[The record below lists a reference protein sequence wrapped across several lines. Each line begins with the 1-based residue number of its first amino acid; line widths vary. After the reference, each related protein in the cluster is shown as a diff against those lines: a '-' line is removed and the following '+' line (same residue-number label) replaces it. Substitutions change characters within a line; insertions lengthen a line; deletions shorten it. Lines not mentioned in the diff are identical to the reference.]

1 MFYTLARQGDLTP
14 IQSTKEY
21 FMNIP
26 TKRYLREFIY
36 SMIAYVI
43 TLSLSLIALGS
54 LGDYPLNP
62 ARIVVALAPVVPVIS
77 MIFFFLRYLNSIDE
91 LQQRIQL
98 LAIGFAAG
106 TTSLL
111 TFSYGFL
118 ENVGFPPISLLWV
131 FPIMILLWGFGLAVI
146 TQRYQ

>member
-1 MFYTLARQGDLTP
+1 MD
-14 IQSTKEY
+14 
-21 FMNIP
+21 NP

-36 SMIAYVI
+36 AMIAYII
-43 TLSLSLIALGS
+43 TLSLSLIGLGFFA
-54 LGDYPLNP
+54 DYALNP
-62 ARIVVALAPVVPVIS
+62 ARIIVALAPVIPIIF
-77 MIFFFLRYLNSIDE
+77 MILSFLKYLNGIDE

-106 TTSLL
+106 ATSLL

-131 FPIMILLWGFGLAVI
+131 FPVMILLWGLGLAFI
-146 TQRYQ
+146 ARRYQ

>member
-1 MFYTLARQGDLTP
+1 MD
-14 IQSTKEY
+14 
-21 FMNIP
+21 NP

-43 TLSLSLIALGS
+43 TLVVSLLALGRFA
-54 LGDYPLNP
+54 DYPLNP
-62 ARIVVALAPVVPVIS
+62 ARVIAALAPVVPIIF
-77 MIFFFLRYLNSIDE
+77 MILSFLKYLNGIDE

-106 TTSLL
+106 VTSLL

-118 ENVGFPPISLLWV
+118 EGVGFPPISLLWV
-131 FPIMILLWGFGLAVI
+131 FPVMILLWGLGLAFI
-146 TQRYQ
+146 SRRYK

>member
-1 MFYTLARQGDLTP
+1 MDTV
-14 IQSTKEY
+14 
-21 FMNIP
+21 

-36 SMIAYVI
+36 SMIAYMI
-43 TLSLSLIALGS
+43 TLSLSLIGLGFFA
-54 LGDYPLNP
+54 DYPLNP
-62 ARIVVALAPVVPVIS
+62 ARIAVALAPVVPVIS

-118 ENVGFPPISLLWV
+118 ENVGFPPVSLLWV
-131 FPIMILLWGFGLAVI
+131 FPVMILLWGVGLAVI

>member
-1 MFYTLARQGDLTP
+1 MD
-14 IQSTKEY
+14 
-21 FMNIP
+21 NP

-43 TLSLSLIALGS
+43 TLSLSLIGLGF
-54 LGDYPLNP
+54 LADYPLNT
-62 ARIVVALAPVVPVIS
+62 ARTITALAPVVPIVF
-77 MIFFFLRYLNSIDE
+77 MIFSFLKYLNGIDE

-98 LAIGFAAG
+98 QAIGFAAG

-118 ENVGFPPISLLWV
+118 EGVGFPPISLLWV
-131 FPIMILLWGFGLAVI
+131 FPVMILLWGLGLAFI
-146 TQRYQ
+146 SRRYQ

>member
-1 MFYTLARQGDLTP
+1 
-14 IQSTKEY
+14 
-21 FMNIP
+21 MNIP

-54 LGDYPLNP
+54 LADYPLNP